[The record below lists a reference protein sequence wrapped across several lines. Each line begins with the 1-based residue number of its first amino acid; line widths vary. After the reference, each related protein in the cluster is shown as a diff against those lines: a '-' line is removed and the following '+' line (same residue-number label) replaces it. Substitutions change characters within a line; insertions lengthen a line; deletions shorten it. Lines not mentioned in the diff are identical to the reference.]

1 MDTKYKTSGR
11 VIISDTTL
19 RDGEQA
25 PGVAFTRKEKIT
37 LAAALSD
44 AGVDELEVGTPAM
57 GAEERHTIR
66 EMARLKLKSPL
77 TCWCRGTAEDLEL
90 AMECGTQG
98 VHLSFPVSDR
108 LLAAT
113 GKEAGQ
119 VIEALYILVARA
131 KTAFDTCTVGAM
143 DASRAERKTLDAFVR
158 CAREAGAS
166 RVRLADTVGI
176 FTPHAVSRLVT
187 DLKATVPNMPLEFHG
202 HNDLGMATAN
212 SVAAAESGIEALS
225 VTVGGM
231 GERAGNAALEEV
243 AAALAWGTPLSTGIE
258 LTDLPR
264 LCALA
269 EQITGISPP
278 PTKPITGAAVFTHE
292 SGIHAHA
299 MLKDPTAFQP
309 FAPDAVG
316 REAPTFVAGKHSGTS
331 ALVHILAKE
340 GIRMSRKKIA
350 DAIPI
355 IRKEA
360 ENKKQGLT
368 PREVTAI
375 CLGHG
380 QNGSKKM
387 PPAARCATSKAR
399 CECSNPRS
407 SGCHIR

>member
-11 VIISDTTL
+11 VILSDTTL

-57 GAEERHTIR
+57 GAEERQTIR

-90 AMECGTQG
+90 AMGCGTQG

-113 GKEAGQ
+113 GKESEQ
-119 VIEALYILVARA
+119 VLEALCTLVARA

-143 DASRAERKTLDAFVR
+143 DASRAEKKTLNAFVR

-187 DLKATVPNMPLEFHG
+187 DLKASGMPLEFHG

-212 SVAAAESGIEALS
+212 SVAAAESGIDALS
-225 VTVGGM
+225 VTVGGL

-243 AAALAWGTPLSTGIE
+243 AAALAWGTPLSTGMD
-258 LTDLPR
+258 LTALPR

-269 EQITGISPP
+269 EEITGISPA
-278 PTKPITGAAVFTHE
+278 PTKPITGSAVFTHE

-316 REAPTFVAGKHSGTS
+316 REAPTIVAGKHSGTS
-331 ALVHILAKE
+331 ALAHILATE
-340 GIRMSRKKIA
+340 GIRMNRETLAASIP
-350 DAIPI
+350 AI
-355 IRKEA
+355 RREA
-360 ENKKQGLT
+360 EVKKRGLT

-375 CLGHG
+375 CLG
-380 QNGSKKM
+380 
-387 PPAARCATSKAR
+387 
-399 CECSNPRS
+399 
-407 SGCHIR
+407 